1 MVSTP
6 EPVTERRILRGAAV
20 LAFDGRRTVRRTD
33 LLLEGGR
40 IAAIGGVGADDTRVT
55 EVRGVLIPGLVQAY
69 LPIEWAL
76 SISNLLPAL
85 EPHQRRLQSYL
96 LRRALDSESV
106 ALLAA
111 CAVES
116 GLRSGVIQSLLR
128 LPGGPGEAVIEGARS
143 LGGRVVVASPTATQ
157 SEVVADPSGEPR
169 GRVLLDERYEKWIA
183 RGRWPKSA
191 VVVPNEA
198 VFSAATLAEWAAA
211 NVSVVLT
218 PSQSLCSGAPWPQVA
233 ALWSAGVNVALGS
246 GHGLGLPLLAEAR
259 LLARVL
265 RGQVEQP
272 ASLALEAA
280 TRGGA
285 RALGLT
291 AGTIEVGQPADLVLL
306 GVEVE
311 ASDDHETV
319 ARRILIQGA
328 SAVRAVWSGGDS
340 VLREERL
347 LRGSVPA
354 DQRQR
359 LEARLRAAPTD
370 ELRTWWAQFRDALS
384 RKGRIQ
390 RGYYQGSLL
399 VRKE

>member
-1 MVSTP
+1 
-6 EPVTERRILRGAAV
+6 
-20 LAFDGRRTVRRTD
+20 
-33 LLLEGGR
+33 
-40 IAAIGGVGADDTRVT
+40 
-55 EVRGVLIPGLVQAY
+55 
-69 LPIEWAL
+69 
-76 SISNLLPAL
+76 
-85 EPHQRRLQSYL
+85 
-96 LRRALDSESV
+96 
-106 ALLAA
+106 
-111 CAVES
+111 
-116 GLRSGVIQSLLR
+116 
-128 LPGGPGEAVIEGARS
+128 
-143 LGGRVVVASPTATQ
+143 
-157 SEVVADPSGEPR
+157 
-169 GRVLLDERYEKWIA
+169 
-183 RGRWPKSA
+183 
-191 VVVPNEA
+191 
-198 VFSAATLAEWAAA
+198 
-211 NVSVVLT
+211 
-218 PSQSLCSGAPWPQVA
+218 LCSGAPWPQVA
-233 ALWSAGVNVALGS
+233 ALWGAGVNVALGS
-246 GHGLGLPLLAEAR
+246 GSGLGLPLLAEAR

-306 GVEVE
+306 GVDAE

-328 SAVRAVWSGGDS
+328 SAVRAVWSGGDP

-347 LRGSVPA
+347 LRGGVPA

-370 ELRTWWAQFRDALS
+370 ELRAWWAQLRDTLS